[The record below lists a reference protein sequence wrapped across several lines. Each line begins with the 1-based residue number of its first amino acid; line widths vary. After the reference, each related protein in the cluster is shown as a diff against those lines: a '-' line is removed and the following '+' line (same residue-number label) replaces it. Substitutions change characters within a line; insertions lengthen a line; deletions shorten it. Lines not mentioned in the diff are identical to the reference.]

1 VRPVLAGH
9 RPTPRLV
16 KARLGSFAGY
26 LRLLPQVLPDRRRLR
41 AAQRVHD
48 EAITGWAVQR

>member
-1 VRPVLAGH
+1 VLAGH
-9 RPTPRLV
+9 RPTPGLV

-26 LRLLPQVLPDRRRLR
+26 LRLLPSVLPDRRRLR

-48 EAITGWAVQR
+48 EAITGWAVPR